1 MHKILSKRTFL
12 PYIIKFTYEKVIS
25 MNINQLQYFCVLAQ
39 HEHYTKA
46 AKLLSITQPSLT
58 HSIKELEKELGVT
71 LFDKHG
77 RNIKIN
83 QFGEF
88 FYQQVSPILD
98 SLKKAKSDLQ
108 LMIDPTKGTIHLSFL
123 PSLSQD
129 FIPKVITQ
137 FMQAEENQQIHFVLD
152 QGITEEMKLDFK
164 ENKVDIAFTSS
175 IEDDEI
181 TSIPILTQE
190 FYLATPLNHP
200 LAAKDEIDLVEAA
213 QYPFI
218 FYHEK
223 NGLRSVIDDLF
234 SKIDMEP
241 KINFEVADHET
252 VCRFVAANL
261 GIAVVPNVFGIQH
274 FPIKLL
280 KLKSPSFGQK
290 IYLSYSK
297 TKYMSPPVCK
307 FKDYILEHFSTI
319 H

>member
-1 MHKILSKRTFL
+1 
-12 PYIIKFTYEKVIS
+12 
-25 MNINQLQYFCVLAQ
+25 
-39 HEHYTKA
+39 
-46 AKLLSITQPSLT
+46 
-58 HSIKELEKELGVT
+58 
-71 LFDKHG
+71 
-77 RNIKIN
+77 
-83 QFGEF
+83 
-88 FYQQVSPILD
+88 
-98 SLKKAKSDLQ
+98 
-108 LMIDPTKGTIHLSFL
+108 
-123 PSLSQD
+123 
-129 FIPKVITQ
+129 
-137 FMQAEENQQIHFVLD
+137 MQAEENQQIHFVLD

-234 SKIDMEP
+234 SKIGMEP

-252 VCRFVAANL
+252 VCQFVAANL

-319 H
+319 Q